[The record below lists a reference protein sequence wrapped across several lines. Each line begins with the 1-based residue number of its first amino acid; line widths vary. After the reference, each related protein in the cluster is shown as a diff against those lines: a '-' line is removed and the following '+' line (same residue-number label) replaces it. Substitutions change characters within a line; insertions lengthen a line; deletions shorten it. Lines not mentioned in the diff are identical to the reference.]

1 MTPDRIKEKV
11 RSCLNMKKN
20 FVFYG
25 TRNQNEVFEGVIT
38 EMYPAVFIIKVSGGQ
53 IRSFSYSD
61 LLVGN
66 LEIVN

>member
-1 MTPDRIKEKV
+1 MMLERVRSRV
-11 RSCLNMKKN
+11 RSCLNVNKK
-20 FVFYG
+20 FIFHG
-25 TRNQNEVFEGVIT
+25 TRNQNEEFDGIVT

-66 LEIVN
+66 LEIVI